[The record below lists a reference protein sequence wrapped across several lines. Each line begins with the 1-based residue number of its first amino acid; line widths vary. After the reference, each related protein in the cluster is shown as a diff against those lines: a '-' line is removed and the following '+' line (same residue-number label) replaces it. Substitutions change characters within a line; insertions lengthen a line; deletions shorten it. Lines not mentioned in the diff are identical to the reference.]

1 MLDTFYFGVGNT
13 SNGLGNGSN
22 LGDFLMEQDGDF
34 HADGDVIA
42 ASTSVG
48 SDIRLKENVN
58 NIPYGL
64 NEILQM
70 RVVEFDWKRKRNKS
84 HDIGFI
90 AQEMEKIV
98 PEVVK
103 KNLIDLG
110 SKDADKKYK
119 TIDYGKIVAVL
130 VEAVKELTERVEELE
145 GDK

>member
-1 MLDTFYFGVGNT
+1 
-13 SNGLGNGSN
+13 
-22 LGDFLMEQDGDF
+22 
-34 HADGDVIA
+34 
-42 ASTSVG
+42 
-48 SDIRLKENVN
+48 
-58 NIPYGL
+58 
-64 NEILQM
+64 
-70 RVVEFDWKRKRNKS
+70 
-84 HDIGFI
+84 
-90 AQEMEKIV
+90 MEKIV